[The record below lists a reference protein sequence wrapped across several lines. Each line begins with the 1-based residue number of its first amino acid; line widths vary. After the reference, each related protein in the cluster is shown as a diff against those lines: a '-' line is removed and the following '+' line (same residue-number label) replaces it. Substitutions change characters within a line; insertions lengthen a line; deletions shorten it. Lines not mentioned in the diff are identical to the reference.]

1 MRLVE
6 ALGAVRVRS
15 DVERKRL
22 FGKQSAADADHLEA
36 GIYDKQA
43 SAATYQRLHELAEI
57 ILHAGFPVVLDAT
70 YLKHEQRKAAAD
82 VASETGV
89 PFLILDCQAP
99 DAVIASWLAQR
110 QAEAIDPSD
119 ATLEVIQ
126 AQQAS
131 RDPLD
136 AEEQKHSKRVNT
148 QESASM
154 DQLIEQIR
162 QHLPGL

>member
-22 FGKQSAADADHLEA
+22 FGKQSAADAGHLEA

-43 SAATYQRLHELAEI
+43 SVATYQRLHELAEI

-70 YLKHEQRKAAAD
+70 YLKHEQRKAAAE

-110 QAEAIDPSD
+110 QAEAIDLSD
-119 ATLEVIQ
+119 ATLRWSRRNRPAVIRSMPRSKST
-126 AQQAS
+126 AS
-131 RDPLD
+131 
-136 AEEQKHSKRVNT
+136 
-148 QESASM
+148 
-154 DQLIEQIR
+154 
-162 QHLPGL
+162 G